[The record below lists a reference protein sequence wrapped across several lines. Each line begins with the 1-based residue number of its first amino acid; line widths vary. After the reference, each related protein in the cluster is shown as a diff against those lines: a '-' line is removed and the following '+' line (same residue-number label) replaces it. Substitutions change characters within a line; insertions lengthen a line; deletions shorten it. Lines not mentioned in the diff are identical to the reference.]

1 MKIRLK
7 EDPKEWRK
15 ATLLNALALAV
26 LGTVLRW
33 RRILPVAGWITLLTV
48 LAGVMLCA
56 LLRPRWFRSY
66 HRFSTR
72 LGFYASQWI
81 GYTVLAILF
90 LLVLTP
96 MGWALRLAGK
106 DPLQLKRPRNPATYW
121 HPAGESSPLDRL
133 F

>member
-1 MKIRLK
+1 MKLRLK
-7 EDPKEWRK
+7 ESPKEWRK
-15 ATLLNALALAV
+15 TALLSALGLAV
-26 LGTVLRW
+26 ISTILRW
-33 RRILPVAGWITLLTV
+33 RRILPVAGWVALLVV
-48 LAGVMLCA
+48 LADVMLCA
-56 LLRPRWFRSY
+56 RLRPRWFRSY
-66 HRFSTR
+66 YRFSTR

-81 GYTVLAILF
+81 GCAVLMILF

-96 MGWALRLAGK
+96 MGWVLRLAGK